1 MNKIKYPKSIEPC
14 PILEATVE
22 LRCRFLIPG
31 DAVVGVIYNGFR
43 NEFALSGLPINQIPV
58 EVRRIDPNL
67 KHKPTHRLSNSND
80 TNLIIDIGADVIMFT
95 YMLKY
100 EGWSVFKPFIE
111 ESFNKILGLNII
123 AEISYLSLRYLD
135 FFQNN
140 IFSNILL
147 KTTLEDKLIGD
158 TPTVIRTEIH
168 EDDIA
173 YVLQVANNT
182 HVENQSIKADGSIID
197 ITSVLR
203 LRPINNNQIIDLIEK
218 LHSGHK
224 KIFFS
229 LFTPDF
235 LQTLNPKY

>member
-1 MNKIKYPKSIEPC
+1 MNEIKYPKSIEPC

-22 LRCRFLIPG
+22 LRCKFLIPG

-43 NEFALSGLPINQIPV
+43 NEFDLSGLPMNQIPV

-67 KHKPTHRLSNSND
+67 KHKPTHRLSNSSNR
-80 TNLIIDIGADVIMFT
+80 NLIIDIGADVIMLT

-100 EGWSVFKPFIE
+100 EGWNTFKPFIE
-111 ESFNKILGLNII
+111 ESLNNILGLNII
-123 AEISYLSLRYLD
+123 AETSYLSLRYLD

-140 IFSNILL
+140 IFNDIIL
-147 KTTLEDKLIGD
+147 KTTLDNKLIGS

-168 EDDIA
+168 EEDIA
-173 YVLQVANNT
+173 YVLQVANNA
-182 HVENQSIKADGSIID
+182 HVENQLLKADGSIID

-203 LRPINNNQIIDLIEK
+203 LIPISNNSIIDLIEK
-218 LHSGHK
+218 LHRGHK

-229 LFTPDF
+229 LFTHEF